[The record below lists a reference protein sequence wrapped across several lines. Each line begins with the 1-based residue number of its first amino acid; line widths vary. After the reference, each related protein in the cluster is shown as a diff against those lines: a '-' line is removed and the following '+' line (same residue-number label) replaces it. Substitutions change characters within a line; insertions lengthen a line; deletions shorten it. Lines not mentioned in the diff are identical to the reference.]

1 MNKKLSVINHSLA
14 TLAGLC
20 FVSGLAILADK

>member
-1 MNKKLSVINHSLA
+1 MNKKLSVISYSLA

-20 FVSGLAILADK
+20 LISGLVILADK

>member
-1 MNKKLSVINHSLA
+1 MNKKLSVISYSLA

-20 FVSGLAILADK
+20 LVSGLAILADK